1 MRKHNGMRPQDILI
15 ILAILADWKK
25 IRAYKMSIE
34 SSHQN
39 DYSNQEPGGTKM
51 VFSLSPFTNIPV
63 SNKEMAQALQI
74 SESEVS
80 ESLYRSEYAGLISNV
95 KMKKVNKQAFI
106 DFLFY
111 GLKYVFPARPSGIG
125 RGFATAHSAPPLSE
139 KIVSEEN
146 FIWEHPEGN
155 MRGLIIEPLYK
166 TIPNIIYSS
175 SYLYE
180 LLALTDGLR
189 AGNSRV
195 YNLARELIENKIN
208 EV

>member
-1 MRKHNGMRPQDILI
+1 MKSYGTLVFYWMNVS
-15 ILAILADWKK
+15 KF
-25 IRAYKMSIE
+25 SVF
-34 SSHQN
+34 
-39 DYSNQEPGGTKM
+39 NQSGGH
-51 VFSLSPFTNIPV
+51 LH
-63 SNKEMAQALQI
+63 L

-95 KMKKVNKQAFI
+95 KMKKVNKQAFT

-111 GLKYVFPARPSGIG
+111 GLKYVFPTRPSGIG
-125 RGFATAHSAPPLSE
+125 RGFATAHSAHPLSE

-166 TIPNIIYSS
+166 TIPYIIHSS
-175 SYLYE
+175 PDLYA

-189 AGNSRV
+189 VGNSRV
-195 YNLARELIENKIN
+195 YNFARELIKHKIY